1 MRLIKLNLFFE
12 STSSCQ
18 FIGSRCTKKLFKRK
32 WLCYRRIRSRLC
44 KSDFWGWTFS
54 IANPPSRKLAIRF
67 HDLHHVVTGYGTD
80 PIGEAEISAWELRKG
95 IRVFG
100 IYVQAII
107 FLGTL
112 LGLIHSPKRVWAAW
126 NRSKGSAQLPLPSLD
141 HYEYLLTLTLKEL
154 RELYNVPLEGIAGR
168 RVLNDNA
175 PPRPEGIDD

>member
-1 MRLIKLNLFFE
+1 MKVYSLNRPLPADL
-12 STSSCQ
+12 SVQ
-18 FIGSRCTKKLFKRK
+18 DAL
-32 WLCYRRIRSRLC
+32 
-44 KSDFWGWTFS
+44 KSYLDENGFTTEEYDLDSVKVTFWGWTFS

-67 HDLHHVVTGYGTD
+67 HDLHHLVTGYGTD
-80 PIGEAEISAWELRKG
+80 PIGEAEISAWELSKG

-107 FLGTL
+107 FMGTL